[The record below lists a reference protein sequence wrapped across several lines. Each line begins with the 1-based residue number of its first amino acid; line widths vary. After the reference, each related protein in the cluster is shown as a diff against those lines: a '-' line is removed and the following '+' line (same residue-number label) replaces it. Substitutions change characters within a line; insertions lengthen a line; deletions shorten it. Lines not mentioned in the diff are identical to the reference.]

1 MGYLPRCLGSLAKS
15 TALVL
20 SREGGSISGQMSFH
34 RGLFQKSFHRG
45 LFQKREKRKEKDFNG
60 EVTEKEKEQKSYF
73 NGEGFGTKKKKEE
86 RKKKKER
93 KKEGCLNPNRI
104 KKHSRYAV
112 LFSTA

>member
-20 SREGGSISGQMSFH
+20 SREGGSISGQM
-34 RGLFQKSFHRG
+34 SFHRG